1 VLVFFVFFMESAMV
15 MKPGFR
21 AALFGACALLSMA
34 SASVLADEVPLV
46 TGEMWSKS
54 SGELKKAYLIGV
66 ANTLQVEVAY
76 EGANP
81 PPDSQSLI
89 PRTAKGLKGQSLDS
103 VTAALDKW
111 YAANPGKLQRPVL
124 ETIWFEIIVPGL
136 QKYK

>member
-1 VLVFFVFFMESAMV
+1 MENAMV
-15 MKPGFR
+15 IKLGLR
-21 AALFGACALLSMA
+21 AALFGACALFSVA
-34 SASVLADEVPLV
+34 SANVLADEVPLV

-66 ANTLQVEVAY
+66 ANTLQVEAAY
-76 EGANP
+76 AGANP

-89 PRTAKGLKGQSLDS
+89 PRTVKGLKGQSLDS
-103 VTAALDKW
+103 VSATLDTW

-124 ETIWFEIIVPGL
+124 ETIWFEVIVPGL

>member
-1 VLVFFVFFMESAMV
+1 MV
-15 MKPGFR
+15 MKLDLR
-21 AALFGACALLSMA
+21 AALFGACALFSVA
-34 SASVLADEVPLV
+34 SANVLADEVPLV

-66 ANTLQVEVAY
+66 ANTLQVEAAY
-76 EGANP
+76 AAANP

-89 PRTAKGLKGQSLDS
+89 PRTVKGLKGQSLES
-103 VTAALDKW
+103 VSAALDKW

-124 ETIWFEIIVPGL
+124 ETIWFEVIVPGL